1 MVIVNMHGFI
11 FKVLCVAVVTVLWLE
26 VEPGPLAGLTVIFD
40 RYHTKKFKD
49 FTYSRSFPRLGK
61 I

>member
-1 MVIVNMHGFI
+1 MHGFI